1 MESAETKG
9 AKNFRTLSKKV
20 VVVVVVIVVVVVVV
34 AGGLCAVMKEFILKT
49 QECSAKDM
57 Y

>member
-49 QECSAKDM
+49 QECSAKDK
-57 Y
+57 